1 MFSTTNY
8 IVIYTI
14 VAILAFSQSLFFEK
28 KTITSV
34 SRKELLLRNIGV
46 VRSESKWIFILKNI
60 GIVLLIIFLIY
71 FCVTRPANSWDY
83 MQYERMYDSGI
94 GSIEQ
99 SYFVIAALTPSFVF
113 LLAVYAT
120 FSVTIHIVA
129 IKWISLGFWVSLFV
143 YLSKTFVL
151 HDLIQMRE
159 SVCAA
164 LFLLSIIFLEKNK
177 AIYFLIIILS
187 SFIHSSALLLLPF
200 GFMSSKKINK
210 PLYVV
215 FILIS
220 FILVSLEVNVKP
232 LVSFIVHLPI
242 IDRYSEK
249 LAQSFYFK
257 GEFGITNFFP
267 AFFAILL
274 VYSVEKI
281 QSVYKY
287 GIIVTKVFA
296 MYVISRP
303 ILWGIPLG
311 GRVVELYSV
320 IEIFAI
326 PLFVFIYSWQKHPI
340 LFCLPFAYFIYYFFT
355 RISPLL
361 YSL

>member
-14 VAILAFSQSLFFEK
+14 VAILALAQNLFFEK
-28 KTITSV
+28 MSISPV
-34 SRKELLLRNIGV
+34 SRKENLLRSIGV

-60 GIVLLIIFLIY
+60 GIVLLIILLVY

-94 GSIEQ
+94 GSIEE
-99 SYFVIAALTPSFVF
+99 SYFMIAALTPSFVI
-113 LLAVYAT
+113 LLAVYAI

-129 IKWISLGFWVSLFV
+129 IKWISLGFWVSIFV

-151 HDLIQMRE
+151 HDLYQIRE
-159 SVCAA
+159 GACAA
-164 LFLLSIIFLEKNK
+164 LFLLSIPFLVKKRAIF
-177 AIYFLIIILS
+177 FLIIIVG
-187 SFIHSSALLLLPF
+187 SFLHSSSLLLLPF

-210 PLYVV
+210 PLYIF
-215 FILIS
+215 FIIIS
-220 FILVSLEVNVKP
+220 FILVSLDMNVKP
-232 LVSFIVHLPI
+232 LVSFIAHLPI
-242 IDRYSEK
+242 LDRYSDK
-249 LAQSFYFK
+249 LGQSFYIQ
-257 GEFGITNFFP
+257 GDLGITNFVTV
-267 AFFAILL
+267 FFAILL
-274 VYSVEKI
+274 VYSVEKF
-281 QSVYKY
+281 QGVYKY
-287 GIIVTKVFA
+287 GIIVVKVFA

-303 ILWGIPLG
+303 LLWGIPLG

-340 LFCLPFAYFIYYFFT
+340 LFCLPFAYYIYYFFT